1 MHAEIINHTFIK
13 LLTNLRTALA
23 LCVCKGKK
31 KKRKPHWLILG
42 ANQMKLHDAK
52 WFNLEIY

>member
-31 KKRKPHWLILG
+31 KKKATLAHSG
-42 ANQMKLHDAK
+42 SKSNETA
-52 WFNLEIY
+52 

>member
-31 KKRKPHWLILG
+31 KKKKATLAHSG
-42 ANQMKLHDAK
+42 SKSNETA
-52 WFNLEIY
+52 